1 LNLSLQ
7 VPEITLEQQLL
18 LHCVKSAINVEC
30 KPELSSFL
38 ATNNLLDWKN
48 LLQIAQDHRVTSL
61 VYRSLQD
68 YSFNAVPPEILAELT
83 AYVGKRTRQSF
94 LLTKELLSILKTL
107 EKEQILAV
115 PFKGVCLAA
124 LAYGN
129 TTYRN
134 FSDLD
139 ILVHRADVTKAIEI
153 LLNNRYRYR
162 YHLTPTEIAERW
174 EQHHEWDLIKDNGL
188 VSLDLHWGFTQRLIY
203 FPLDLK
209 DLESR
214 LEPINIAGQN
224 VLSLSATDTLLILC
238 INGSKECWYKLARI
252 CDIAALISNQS
263 QIDWEQLV
271 KTATQ
276 LGSRRMVFL
285 GLILAQKVMGT
296 VLPELVLKLIEPDKP
311 TQLLATAII
320 DRLFTGIESP
330 LGQVET
336 ARYYLQ
342 MRERYRDRLWYIY
355 NLVKCSGGMKI
366 SQRDRDLIDLPKQ
379 IEFLYYF
386 LRPMRVL
393 GKYGLGMLNKRSPD
407 E

>member
-1 LNLSLQ
+1 
-7 VPEITLEQQLL
+7 VPETTLEQQLL
-18 LHCVKSAINVEC
+18 LHCVKSAINVEY
-30 KPELSSFL
+30 KPKLSSFL
-38 ATNNLLDWKN
+38 ATNSQLDWKN
-48 LLQIAQDHRVTSL
+48 LLKLALDHRVISL

-68 YSFNAVPPEILAELT
+68 SSFNAVPPEILAQLT
-83 AYVGKRTRQSF
+83 ADVSQRTRQSF
-94 LLTKELLSILKTL
+94 LLTKELLSILKIL
-107 EKEQILAV
+107 EKEQIVAV
-115 PFKGVCLAA
+115 PFKGVCLAT

-129 TTYRN
+129 TSYRN

-162 YHLTPTEIAERW
+162 YHFTETEIAERW

-188 VSLDLHWGFTQRLIY
+188 VSLDLHWGFTQRLIH
-203 FPLDLK
+203 FPLDLR

-214 LEPINIAGQN
+214 LEPIKIAGKDI
-224 VLSLSATDTLLILC
+224 LSFSVTDTLLILC
-238 INGSKECWYKLARI
+238 INGSKDCWYKLARI
-252 CDIAALISNQS
+252 CDVAALISSQS

-296 VLPELVLKLIEPDKP
+296 VLPESVLKLIEPDKA
-311 TQLLATAII
+311 TQLLATAIV
-320 DRLFTGIESP
+320 DRLFLSIESP

-355 NLVKCSGGMKI
+355 HLVKCSDGMKI
-366 SQRDRDLIDLPKQ
+366 SQRDRDLINLPKEL
-379 IEFLYYF
+379 EFMYYF
-386 LRPMRVL
+386 MRPVRVL
-393 GKYGLGMLNKRSPD
+393 SKYGLGILKKRSPH